1 MGYGKNLADA
11 IASKGWSVSETSR
24 RSGVNAN
31 TIHTIIRRD
40 SSVRYDHALRLSNAL
55 GIDVKLIC
63 KENPYTQTDVETLP
77 DLLPE
82 AGGLLT
88 SFNKNSYVKN
98 RMHQLLNLYS
108 YSEYPMLD
116 QLLAKFYVLDEE
128 GRKEVFNYLDYQAT
142 HHTDKEHSENLKKI

>member
-1 MGYGKNLADA
+1 MTG
-11 IASKGWSVSETSR
+11 R
-24 RSGVNAN
+24 
-31 TIHTIIRRD
+31 
-40 SSVRYDHALRLSNAL
+40 
-55 GIDVKLIC
+55 
-63 KENPYTQTDVETLP
+63 TLH

-88 SFNKNSYVKN
+88 SFNKNSYG
-98 RMHQLLNLYS
+98 MHQLLNLYS

-128 GRKEVFNYLDYQAT
+128 GRKEVFNYLDYQAI

>member
-1 MGYGKNLADA
+1 MTG
-11 IASKGWSVSETSR
+11 R
-24 RSGVNAN
+24 
-31 TIHTIIRRD
+31 
-40 SSVRYDHALRLSNAL
+40 
-55 GIDVKLIC
+55 
-63 KENPYTQTDVETLP
+63 TLP

-142 HHTDKEHSENLKKI
+142 HHTDKEHSKNLKKI